1 MEIELGLYFVIVFL
15 GLQGLYKFGKAVSL
29 TLLMV
34 GNVLILQYS
43 FFNYELELLML
54 TVLMMIAQLTRILNN
69 EK

>member
-1 MEIELGLYFVIVFL
+1 MEIELAIYFVIVFL

-69 EK
+69 EE

>member
-1 MEIELGLYFVIVFL
+1 
-15 GLQGLYKFGKAVSL
+15 
-29 TLLMV
+29 V

-69 EK
+69 EE